1 MRRCRDQNRRAGPW
15 GQAVVILR
23 VNGHRHQTWRRH
35 ISPRDWCWANRESVP
50 AAPVY
55 DIRSQ
60 SFQQGIPLCWLLSS
74 KKCASLGKA
83 LASNR
88 FEYVLMSLFHDFARS
103 MNFFFFSVL
112 YLGVKLVIFC
122 KLFTMCKSKNLKFWQ
137 KVIYNYF
144 VKIMT
149 LAPNLYNNQIIS
161 LIKQI
166 LMKISQL
173 V

>member
-1 MRRCRDQNRRAGPW
+1 
-15 GQAVVILR
+15 
-23 VNGHRHQTWRRH
+23 
-35 ISPRDWCWANRESVP
+35 
-50 AAPVY
+50 
-55 DIRSQ
+55 
-60 SFQQGIPLCWLLSS
+60 
-74 KKCASLGKA
+74 
-83 LASNR
+83 
-88 FEYVLMSLFHDFARS
+88 
-103 MNFFFFSVL
+103 
-112 YLGVKLVIFC
+112 
-122 KLFTMCKSKNLKFWQ
+122 MCKSKNLKFWQ